1 MSVDVLELSVPS
13 RDYRHVLVV
22 QDLYSTFLLLIPLRT
37 QTAEEISH
45 ALIER
50 VVAVFGPP
58 GELISDQGPAFTSN
72 LVARVLEK
80 LQTQQTLLFSHTAR
94 ANGQNERSH
103 AWIMA
108 SLRIMTQA
116 YAENWSRTLPYIQL
130 VYNTTP
136 RAGSSLSAYDVVFAR
151 QPRMPRSALLPP
163 RTTIAGN
170 APENLFE
177 INVQQVATSLREAWS
192 ALRRANLERAEAER
206 LPVPVTFAEGD
217 QVLVLY
223 SAGAKRRN
231 KHYMASEGPCTV
243 TKING
248 NDYEV
253 RNNATN
259 NVKSVHWSVLHRV
272 YDRRLSQSSGAGRGT
287 TDAEDA
293 TRADAP
299 GARDALITRHAPGAH
314 DQQPERRRQAAPSV
328 ADAPGAQGQ
337 QPGRTETV
345 KDKQG
350 RKPGGSKTV
359 KDCYDC

>member
-1 MSVDVLELSVPS
+1 M
-13 RDYRHVLVV
+13 
-22 QDLYSTFLLLIPLRT
+22 
-37 QTAEEISH
+37 
-45 ALIER
+45 
-50 VVAVFGPP
+50 
-58 GELISDQGPAFTSN
+58 
-72 LVARVLEK
+72 
-80 LQTQQTLLFSHTAR
+80 
-94 ANGQNERSH
+94 
-103 AWIMA
+103 
-108 SLRIMTQA
+108 
-116 YAENWSRTLPYIQL
+116 
-130 VYNTTP
+130 
-136 RAGSSLSAYDVVFAR
+136 
-151 QPRMPRSALLPP
+151 
-163 RTTIAGN
+163 
-170 APENLFE
+170 
-177 INVQQVATSLREAWS
+177 
-192 ALRRANLERAEAER
+192 
-206 LPVPVTFAEGD
+206 TFAEGD

-223 SAGAKRRN
+223 SASAKRRN

-299 GARDALITRHAPGAH
+299 GARDALITRHLPGAH
-314 DQQPERRRQAAPSV
+314 DQQPERQRQAAPSV

-359 KDCYDC
+359 KDRTRDKNVLRALGPDVVDDKGQRVPFSRRGSHGSPRAATTTTETTRPFHGHPGRPSLGFPCRSR